1 MQLNTP
7 HAGHLWPVMDYLFTI
22 LRVSLPFVSGGLAG
36 CLATLFVLPS
46 DTLKVWRQLPQP
58 PGVPR
63 PSTLSALRTAVR
75 ADGPFVLWKGLSAA
89 LARQVVYTAARM
101 GLFSTLSDAARA
113 HPGVWGGPA
122 AAHAALYGAPAP
134 PPPPL
139 PLLVKCALAAGA
151 GSVAAAL
158 STPLDL
164 ALTRIQA
171 ENAKPAAARR
181 PLGGPLRVLRSV
193 ATAEGALGLWR
204 GAAPT
209 ITRAAVLNVGM
220 LAVNEEL
227 KERLVAGGV
236 AAAQA
241 VVLAS
246 FAGGVCAALVSL
258 PADMVKTR
266 IQASGGK
273 AAGMLAVARELYAAE
288 GLRAFWRG
296 AVPYTLRIAPHCVI
310 TLLSMPVIHATLKEA
325 LV

>member
-1 MQLNTP
+1 
-7 HAGHLWPVMDYLFTI
+7 MDYLLAI

-46 DTLKVWRQLPQP
+46 DTLKVWRQLPLP
-58 PGVPR
+58 PGAPR
-63 PSTLSALRTAVR
+63 PSTLSALRSAIR
-75 ADGPFVLWKGLSAA
+75 ADGPLVLWKGLSAA

-113 HPGVWGGPA
+113 HPAVWGGPA
-122 AAHAALYGAPAP
+122 AAHAALYGAAPTP

-171 ENAKPAAARR
+171 ENSRPAGTRR

-193 ATAEGALGLWR
+193 VAAEGALGLWR

-236 AAAQA
+236 AVAQA

-273 AAGMLAVARELYAAE
+273 APGMLAVARELYAAE

-310 TLLSMPVIHATLKEA
+310 TLLSMPVIHAALKEV

>member
-1 MQLNTP
+1 ME
-7 HAGHLWPVMDYLFTI
+7 LFW
-22 LRVSLPFVSGGLAG
+22 RFMRGALPFISGGLAG

-46 DTLKVWRQLPQP
+46 DTVKVWRQLPLP
-58 PGVPR
+58 PGAAPY
-63 PSTLSALRTAVR
+63 STLAAVRVAVR
-75 ADGPFVLWKGLSAA
+75 AEGPLVLWRGLSAA

-101 GLFSTLSDAARA
+101 GLFMTLSDAARA
-113 HPGVWGGPA
+113 HPALWGGPA
-122 AAHAALYGAPAP
+122 AAAHAGLFGAPAAP
-134 PPPPL
+134 PAL

-181 PLGGPLRVLRSV
+181 PLGGPLRVLRDV
-193 ATAEGALGLWR
+193 AAAEGALGLWR

-209 ITRAAVLNVGM
+209 ITRAAMLNVGM
-220 LAVNEEL
+220 LAVSEEL
-227 KERLVAGGV
+227 KERLPRAGGLT
-236 AAAQA
+236 AAQA
-241 VVLAS
+241 SVLAS

-258 PADMVKTR
+258 PADMIKTR

-273 AAGMLAVARELYAAE
+273 AGSMLGVARELFAAE

-296 AVPYTLRIAPHCVI
+296 AAPYTLRIAPHCVI
-310 TLLSMPVIHATLKEA
+310 TLLAMPVFHGALKA
-325 LV
+325 WL